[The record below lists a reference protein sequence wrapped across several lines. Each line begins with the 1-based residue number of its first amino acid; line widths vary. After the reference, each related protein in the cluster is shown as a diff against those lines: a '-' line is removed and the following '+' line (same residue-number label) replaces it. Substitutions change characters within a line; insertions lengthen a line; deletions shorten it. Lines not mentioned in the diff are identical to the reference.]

1 LGIKKVH
8 VTIDCEP
15 FSFILSPSTA
25 GHPPTRKRIDT
36 MATTLLTLFGS
47 LMLLLGALWWVLRP

>member
-1 LGIKKVH
+1 MN
-8 VTIDCEP
+8 T
-15 FSFILSPSTA
+15 STA
-25 GHPPTRKRIDT
+25 GHPPTRERIDT